1 MSVWNEE
8 KTYVNVSTTACM
20 DWWNVSSGLLGAV
33 MEHLLNEGSELS
45 DSIASA
51 ALNSPYCTW
60 YHLAR
65 KNTKTQFLGQ
75 AIGTDFT
82 NGLSK
87 SFIEKYLQTKVQNY
101 KTLESYGINAFLPL
115 ANLYNTLVDNYHFI
129 YTSGEHVTT
138 TNNPNNAVTQSYI
151 GTIEYQNTTLFV
163 TSVGFDNSVNKQCFI
178 YAYSLVEHQGMST
191 SSYGPPVQFNYY
203 TFNEVKIPVQL
214 EWTQNQFLY
223 ISYYDNN
230 NIRRIYAEDIT
241 NASDMLKKE
250 YEEKRDIQYPTLV
263 ARREAKSIEQQDN
276 GLFKTTVKATKRL
289 NLQWEDMVPQL
300 NGDLSAINKPTDK
313 DREYANSLG
322 DKCRNIFTTL
332 AVDITA
338 NSPYVK
344 EYLYKLWK
352 AVYFKN
358 TGFILD
364 PNKKGGELNYSC
376 QNYHHYIKYENI
388 TFTKKEGKVCKF
400 KKYASKSGKT
410 TRMISQSTGQYSFQ
424 RQITDSHLY
433 LYYQAG
439 RDYYYEIIVD
449 NPVHYTD
456 AFNQDKSTSLPEF
469 DNMKD
474 FTKAEIRKI
483 LQEREGEDVED
494 DEDNPLS
501 DPTEFIVPLYPVIVK
516 QMGSIKGGVLI
527 QIGLRNVWES
537 KQKVKK
543 KWWQSTMF
551 MVIRYIVYVI
561 IIVVAT
567 YYGGPQAGAT
577 LAKGFSLLEVV
588 FQILISLA
596 IKIAVKII
604 CKIFKIDAE
613 TESLINAIIDTAR
626 MIYAVN
632 ADSAASEAS
641 TKAGGEAV
649 GAGASGSSLALAT
662 SLGNSMA
669 TMIINKDFSFEAFAN
684 VLGGVATNSLGF
696 GVAQGMNAAGYTA
709 QAAFAASSSA
719 MVTFTLSTSPSFYTA
734 LNQKKF
740 SQAIMAGAM
749 AIASS
754 CIMAT
759 AAVGSVYKS
768 ANATPTESVD
778 TAATL
783 TKPITDTSILNSE
796 SLKTGMET
804 FVKGLSEIGNAKSKE
819 MQKRITGYNK
829 MTQKLSHTN
838 SNLEKAEKLLTA
850 HNNDTVLKLLVN
862 QSYYSSMNDLVR
874 MYSLA

>member
-8 KTYVNVSTTACM
+8 KTYVNVSSTACI
-20 DWWNVSSGLLGAV
+20 DWWEPSSGLLGAV
-33 MEHLLNEGSELS
+33 VEPILNEGLELC

-65 KNTKTQFLGQ
+65 KNTINPTLGE
-75 AIGTDFT
+75 AIGTDLT

-87 SFIEKYLQTKVQNY
+87 PFIEKYLQTKVQNF
-101 KTLESYGINAFLPL
+101 KSVESFGINAFLPL
-115 ANLYNTLVDNYHFI
+115 ANVYNTLIDEYSFVNQN
-129 YTSGEHVTT
+129 GQHVTT
-138 TNNPNNAVTQSYI
+138 SSNGNNTITRSYI
-151 GTIEYQNTTLFV
+151 GTIQYQNTTLFV
-163 TSVGFDNSVNKQCFI
+163 TAVGFDNSVNKQCFI
-178 YAYSLVEHQGMST
+178 YAYSLVEHQGMHT
-191 SSYGPPVQFNYY
+191 PSYGAPVPITYN
-203 TFNEVKIPVQL
+203 TFNEVKIPLNL
-214 EWTQNQFLY
+214 EWTQDQFLY
-223 ISYYDNN
+223 VSYYDNN
-230 NIRRIYAEDIT
+230 NVRRIYAENIV
-241 NASDMLKKE
+241 SGSEVLQKE
-250 YEEKRDIQYPTLV
+250 YKKKRDIQYPTLV
-263 ARREAKSIEQQDN
+263 ARKDAKSIKQQN
-276 GLFKTTVKATKRL
+276 NSLYKATVKATKRI
-289 NLQWEDMVPQL
+289 NLEWEDMVPQL
-300 NGDLSAINKPTDK
+300 NGDLSSLNKPTEK
-313 DREYANSLG
+313 DREYANSIG
-322 DKCRNIFTTL
+322 DKCRNIYTTL
-332 AVDITA
+332 AVDVTA

-352 AVYFKN
+352 TVYFKN

-364 PNKKGGELNYSC
+364 ENKKGGELNYSC
-376 QNYHHYIKYENI
+376 NEYHHYIKYENI
-388 TFTKKEGKVCKF
+388 TYTKKEGKVCRF
-400 KKYASKSGKT
+400 KRYASKSGKT

-424 RQITDSHLY
+424 RQVTDTHLY

-439 RDYYYEIIVD
+439 RDYYYEIVID

-469 DNMKD
+469 DNTKD

-483 LQEREGEDVED
+483 LQEREGEDIED
-494 DEDNPLS
+494 DEDNPLE
-501 DPTEFIVPLYPVIVK
+501 DPSEFIVPLYPVIVK
-516 QMGSIKGGVLI
+516 QMGSIKGGVLL
-527 QIGLRNVWES
+527 QIGLRNVWET

-561 IIVVAT
+561 IIVVVTIFT
-567 YYGGPQAGAT
+567 YGTGTAPT
-577 LAKGFSLLEVV
+577 AKVISLVEIL

-596 IKIAVKII
+596 IKIAVKLV

-613 TESLINAIIDTAR
+613 TEALINAVIDTAR

-632 ADSAASEAS
+632 MDSAASDAATS
-641 TKAGGEAV
+641 AGKEAV

-662 SLGNSMA
+662 SIGNSLA
-669 TMIINKDFSFEAFAN
+669 TMVINKDFSFEAFAN
-684 VLGGVATNSLGF
+684 VLGGVAAGSLGF
-696 GVAQGMNAAGYTA
+696 GVAQGMNVAGYTA

-768 ANATPTESVD
+768 ANATSTEPVD
-778 TAATL
+778 TASTL

-804 FVKGLSEIGNAKSKE
+804 LAKGLSEIGNAKSKE